1 VLGAIAMDQMV
12 VDLGPETDS
21 RPGDDVIVFGAGDQ
35 GEPTAA
41 DWARWSDTI
50 GYEIVTRISPRIP
63 RQYVTVEAD

>member
-1 VLGAIAMDQMV
+1 MV

-50 GYEIVTRISPRIP
+50 GY
-63 RQYVTVEAD
+63 

>member
-1 VLGAIAMDQMV
+1 
-12 VDLGPETDS
+12 
-21 RPGDDVIVFGAGDQ
+21 VIVFGAGDW

-63 RQYVTVEAD
+63 REYVTVEAD